1 MRPTLLIVEDDDAMR
16 EVWRVVFGSRGWEVA
31 VASTLQEGLALLD
44 PPPDYLI
51 LDLLLPDGGG
61 EAILRK
67 VRDGGLP
74 TRVAVTTGADD
85 PLYLSEVKAMQPE
98 DLYEKPINIADVW
111 RHAGILAR
119 RMIEKDAE

>member
-1 MRPTLLIVEDDDAMR
+1 M
-16 EVWRVVFGSRGWEVA
+16 
-31 VASTLQEGLALLD
+31 
-44 PPPDYLI
+44 
-51 LDLLLPDGGG
+51 LLPDGGG

-85 PLYLSEVKAMQPE
+85 PHYLSEVKAMTPE
-98 DLYEKPINIADVW
+98 DFYAKPINVADVW

-119 RMIEKDAE
+119 KVAEKKAE